1 MTYVVYEHWRPDTNA
16 CFYVG
21 KGKMRRARS
30 FEARNDRYG
39 KIVAKLKRAGLQ
51 PEVRIVLI
59 DLDSEGALKAEVER
73 IRQRRAEGVDL
84 ANYTDGGDGAAGR
97 RHSAATRAK
106 IAAKATGRKM
116 SPETIAKMAAARTGQ
131 KRTDDTRAKQSAS
144 AKIAQKL
151 RFEKLKQTRAGRRAL
166 QLRMTAIAHKGR
178 GTPEYSEQKRQAGLA
193 SWRNRS

>member
-84 ANYTDGGDGAAGR
+84 ANYTDGGEARQDAVIRQLRARRSRRRQQVGR
-97 RHSAATRAK
+97 CR
-106 IAAKATGRKM
+106 RKR
-116 SPETIAKMAAARTGQ
+116 SRRWLQRVQVRSGLTTPEPSKV
-131 KRTDDTRAKQSAS
+131 
-144 AKIAQKL
+144 
-151 RFEKLKQTRAGRRAL
+151 L
-166 QLRMTAIAHKGR
+166 QLRSRKNF
-178 GTPEYSEQKRQAGLA
+178 GL
-193 SWRNRS
+193 RN